1 MGGLHASDPMWT
13 AGSELQ
19 FRGEKWTCSGLL
31 GAVRPDASLPGA
43 AKLMQS
49 LMQLLMQI
57 TTALYLAITLSSF
70 DASSLFQTFNP
81 KNDGLRCF
89 LFSYKNTLNK
99 CPSVC
104 PCGSATMMVLDQN
117 GFSAFGQNG
126 AIWIRVRDWRPM
138 WTDLENGR
146 YLAHILSCVAVLI
159 FQLCSF
165 CSILIQ
171 IQVTSYP

>member
-104 PCGSATMMVLDQN
+104 PCGSATMMGGLVLDQN

-126 AIWIRVRDWRPM
+126 AIWIGLRDWRPM
-138 WTDLENGR
+138 WTDLEN
-146 YLAHILSCVAVLI
+146 SLI
-159 FQLCSF
+159 FCMVLLC
-165 CSILIQ
+165 
-171 IQVTSYP
+171 